1 VTRVQGARRWTG
13 SEHAVSQKGV
23 EVVIGRLATDEAF
36 RLAFRRDPVGVLER
50 ATRDAQV
57 ELTRAERTALTETPP
72 EAWDRIADA
81 IDSRLQKLDLLAE

>member
-1 VTRVQGARRWTG
+1 
-13 SEHAVSQKGV
+13 VSQKGV

-50 ATRDAQV
+50 VTRDAQV